1 MISFDDDIWKNN
13 NCTDVS
19 QGDQYFTY
27 NKYLSGTNI
36 SVKIPFFWYAKIIF
50 FLHKSLIY
58 LHNKQHLQLIPQ

>member
-36 SVKIPFFWYAKIIF
+36 SVKIPFFDMLKSYF
-50 FLHKSLIY
+50 FYIKV
-58 LHNKQHLQLIPQ
+58 